1 MLNKILCLVV
11 FFLVSNFNLSL
22 TAQTIKYCPNIQTG
36 SPTPDTMNIVI
47 DENLRQHIRTSS
59 STIKNIKA
67 FIQVDFGEQYPF
79 GEEAFN
85 KNLNLGLSTI
95 SKPTNT
101 TTTFSTSSNII
112 NLIDDKPEQI
122 VHLNLATPTNLELDT
137 IIDNGGVI
145 YQIIIDPS
153 WVASILNPDFID
165 PSNYLRIQLCY
176 EIEYS
181 VTVDQHQLAK
191 LPPTQLGMSKR
202 YNLAWV
208 SPNIL
213 FPNYEIQVLKLYN
226 TEQDNPTSQEDVKT
240 TIDWSKALSVT
251 VPYYKVAQSNGTTFR
266 YDLTLSEGTGYYTW
280 RVRPI
285 GSFYEGGQAHSDNW
299 GVWDKGS
306 ANHGDQ
312 VDFDHS
318 YNTYTT
324 GYASHYFYFIDQDEQ
339 KDINYIY
346 NRVFTEEGKTH
357 EGISYADRLLKTRQ
371 TQSYLPSNPTHKNVV
386 SQSLSDHVGRA
397 ALNTL
402 PVPTNS
408 DLGYQ
413 EKFIQN
419 AGGNL
424 YVVENFDNDTKL
436 ENPDTIKQV
445 GTAFSYYSDGNV
457 HNKYVPDAEG
467 YAFSRS
473 LYAKDGLG
481 YVEKQSGVGKTH
493 MVGSTADGRGRV
505 TTKSYASDATKAE
518 LIRIFGDNAP
528 HLSSITKEITI
539 DPNGTKSIAYSS
551 KTGQVIATCLAYNS
565 DENLLDSLDSEG
577 TPLSIK
583 DLMQLG
589 THTSEGFVSSKRLVF
604 TDSTTLAINYIP
616 KTCGGVL
623 ICGQSIDC
631 NYEVSFYVSNIDS
644 PTVYLLDT
652 TRTTLALCQTSGIG
666 FDLNLPAGDYIVK
679 KVIEPIDNGVSDA
692 IANNVSEIEAAL
704 NAYALL
710 IAALL
715 ANVSEEEDWWDFED
729 CVACVESFV
738 TDTLPS
744 SSLQSCFD
752 GLINNSVAIID
763 TNIIDIAIFDTIA
776 REKVT
781 SITIDTSGI
790 QIAYDD
796 CSSDSSSLSVDASF
810 EPSSPCSSGDCFDG
824 QYRYKSKY
832 DTFYTCYDFPPFLE
846 YFVDINWDDLKAS
859 GLPIQTTLDTLF
871 PDYGID
877 SADIA
882 DWVDGIMTYAAFND
896 NDFNRMVWHMLNDQY
911 YCGQVA
917 WDNTSSNYKNI
928 RSDGT
933 LDTVEFDLDTFATV
947 QYDCRQVW
955 KCWKGN
961 VLMIKQVLDYY
972 NDTLAPTS
980 LDPLAVF
987 DGQQNGDSSVLDN
1000 HINNHS
1006 NPTIDSFL
1014 TLSDINP
1021 LDRIRLDPSDP
1032 RSVIDEIDG
1041 EQLKFNNIVVLFLEC
1056 TGYRYARI
1064 IDPRNLIGSLTDT
1077 STIVGI
1083 CSSYL
1088 NSQPIHTGATKPT
1101 TAFNTLDIPLIGLG
1115 YQSSL
1120 LGYSNEIVE
1129 YFATRKDSTVKDLPF
1144 TYNPVFAFKYYEY
1157 LNVQPID
1164 TSRVMAISIAT
1175 GFPYSDLLAVFT
1187 ADPSDEYIA
1196 CEQQHNYSYNKDTL
1210 DEYCVPEV
1218 TISGHDIWT
1227 CGKRDEFYRC
1237 LQYATGVIVPT
1248 DTAIM
1253 DSLGCD
1259 SIRLAWADSTLVN
1272 GYSKNPIERDCQ
1284 IVCENRREEFRKAI
1298 TDALLRRCYTVDA
1311 CPSCNNAVSA
1321 EDIETLTQ
1329 VLIDNCQGQCVA
1341 TVGDSAEIKNCL
1353 WANGVRLSICDF
1365 LNGTPCEKYL
1375 IKQVHS
1381 WNPKVDFPSVCSGDA
1396 TAYPDGHLYNDMS
1409 TDPDEC
1415 VGTAAN
1421 VQEKSKVKL
1430 KTVTLGGQ

>member
-1 MLNKILCLVV
+1 MLIRIFYCSI
-11 FFLVSNFNLSL
+11 FIFWTSL
-22 TAQTIKYCPNIQTG
+22 GLAQTIKSCSNIQTG
-36 SPTPDTMNIVI
+36 SPSTDTLNII
-47 DENLRQHIRTSS
+47 IADNLKNHLRTSA
-59 STIKNIKA
+59 STIKSIKA
-67 FIQVDFGEQYPF
+67 YLQVDFGEQYSF
-79 GEEAFN
+79 GEEDFELTLD
-85 KNLNLGLSTI
+85 LNLSHTNPFTGISANST
-95 SKPTNT
+95 TDVLT
-101 TTTFSTSSNII
+101 LTA
-112 NLIDDKPEQI
+112 DKPEQI
-122 VHLNLATPTNLELDT
+122 IALNLAVPNDLELDT
-137 IIDNGGVI
+137 IIDTLGGLL
-145 YQIIIDPS
+145 YQLAIDPS
-153 WVASILNPDFID
+153 TTLNSSFD
-165 PSNYLRIQLCY
+165 PISKLRIQLCY
-176 EIEYS
+176 EIEYK
-181 VTVDQHQLAK
+181 VTVEQYQLDK
-191 LPPTQLGMSKR
+191 LNPTQLGMSKR

-213 FPNYEIQVLKLYN
+213 FSNYEIQVLRLYN
-226 TEQDNPTSQEDVKT
+226 TEQNNPTSQEDVKT

-285 GSFYEGGQAHSDNW
+285 GSYYEGGQAHSGNW
-299 GVWDKGS
+299 GEWDNGS
-306 ANHGDQ
+306 ANDGDQ
-312 VDFDHS
+312 VDFEHS
-318 YNTYTT
+318 YDPYTT
-324 GYASHYFYFIDQDEQ
+324 NYASHYFYFIDQDEQ

-357 EGISYADRLLKTRQ
+357 EGINYADRLLKTRQ
-371 TQSYLPSNPTHKNVV
+371 TQSYLPSNSQNKNVV
-386 SQSLSDHVGRA
+386 SQSLSDHVGRT

-402 PVPTNS
+402 PVPTDS

-413 EKFIQN
+413 EKFIQD

-424 YVVENFDNDTKL
+424 YVAENFDSDAKL

-445 GTAFSYYSDGNV
+445 GTAFSYYSNGNLD
-457 HNKYVPDAEG
+457 NKYVPNAEG

-473 LYAKDGLG
+473 LYSTDGLG
-481 YVEKQSGVGKTH
+481 YIKKQSGVGKTH
-493 MVGSTADGRGRV
+493 MVGSTTDGRGRV
-505 TTKSYASDATKAE
+505 TTKSYASDATEAE

-528 HLSSITKEITI
+528 HVSSITKEITI
-539 DPNGTKSIAYSS
+539 DPNGTKSVAYSS

-616 KTCGGVL
+616 KTCGGVV
-623 ICGQSIDC
+623 ICGQPPINC
-631 NYEVSFYVSNIDS
+631 NYEISFYVSNIES

-652 TRTTLALCQTSGIG
+652 TRTTRALCGTSGIN
-666 FDLNLPAGDYIVK
+666 FNLNLSAGDYIVK
-679 KVIEPIDNGVSDA
+679 KVIKSIDNGVSDA

-729 CVACVESFV
+729 CVDCIDAFV
-738 TDTLPS
+738 ADTSLS
-744 SSLQSCFD
+744 SSYLQNCFD
-752 GLINNSVAIID
+752 NLFNNNIAIID
-763 TNIIDIAIFDTIA
+763 TNIIDIAIFDSIA

-796 CSSDSSSLSVDASF
+796 CSADGNNLGVDASF
-810 EPSSPCSSGDCFDG
+810 EPSSPCSSGDCLDG

-846 YFVDINWDDLKAS
+846 YFVDINWDNLKAS

-882 DWVDGIMTYAAFND
+882 DWVDGYITYAAFND

-917 WDNTSSNYKNI
+917 WESSSAKYKRI
-928 RSDGT
+928 LSDGT
-933 LDTVEFDLDTFATV
+933 LDPIEFNIDTFATV

-980 LDPLAVF
+980 LDPIGTF
-987 DGQQNGDSSVLDN
+987 DQQQNGDSLVLDDHVN
-1000 HINNHS
+1000 DHS
-1006 NPTIDSFL
+1006 NPNIDSFL

-1064 IDPRNLIGSLTDT
+1064 IDPRNINGSLTDST
-1077 STIVGI
+1077 TIVAT
-1083 CSSYL
+1083 CSTYIADQL
-1088 NSQPIHTGATKPT
+1088 IHTGTPKPT
-1101 TAFNTLDIPLIGLG
+1101 TTFNTLDIPLIGLG

-1129 YFATRKDSTVKDLPF
+1129 YFDNRKTTPIKDLPF

-1164 TSRVMAISIAT
+1164 TNGVVAISIAT
-1175 GFPYSDLLAVFT
+1175 GFPYQQLLAVFS
-1187 ADPSDEYIA
+1187 ANPSSEYIA
-1196 CEQQHNYSYNKDTL
+1196 CEQQHNYSYNQDTL
-1210 DEYCVPEV
+1210 DEYCVSEV

-1237 LQYATGVIVPT
+1237 LQYTTGVIVPK
-1248 DTAIM
+1248 DTTIM
-1253 DSLGCD
+1253 EFSNCD

-1272 GYSKNPIERDCQ
+1272 GYSKNPIEQDCQ
-1284 IVCENRREEFRKAI
+1284 IVCEDRREEFRTAI
-1298 TDALLRRCYTVDA
+1298 TNALLRRCYVTDA

-1321 EDIETLTQ
+1321 ADIDALTQ
-1329 VLIDNCQGQCVA
+1329 RLVESCQGQCVA

-1365 LNGTPCEKYL
+1365 VNGTSCEKYL
-1375 IKQVHS
+1375 MEQVHS
-1381 WNPKVDFPSVCSGDA
+1381 WNPRVDFPSVCSGDD
-1396 TAYPDGHLYNDMS
+1396 TPYPDGHLHNDINA
-1409 TDPDEC
+1409 DPDEC
-1415 VGTAAN
+1415 VGTEAN
-1421 VQEKSKVKL
+1421 VQEKSKVKTISVPL
-1430 KTVTLGGQ
+1430 DNQ